1 MNSIDGFTPE
11 QRFWIG
17 YAQWACEDQRPEM
30 KRMSV
35 MVDQHSPGE
44 FRINGVVSDLP
55 QFAFG
60 GKVGQP
66 MMPAHACRVW

>member
-1 MNSIDGFTPE
+1 
-11 QRFWIG
+11 
-17 YAQWACEDQRPEM
+17 M

-55 QFAFG
+55 QFGQAFG
-60 GKVGQP
+60 CKVGQP